1 MLRSKKLSHNQ
12 GAGQAVAS
20 PPRLFLTAHILVK
33 AMSVRF
39 GRFQWPKYVNGRD
52 RTKAPVDH
60 GSALDIVFALGFI
73 VLVLTCI
80 VIEGFYFLQLP
91 I

>member
-1 MLRSKKLSHNQ
+1 M
-12 GAGQAVAS
+12 
-20 PPRLFLTAHILVK
+20 
-33 AMSVRF
+33 
-39 GRFQWPKYVNGRD
+39 PKYVNGRD

>member
-1 MLRSKKLSHNQ
+1 MPMN
-12 GAGQAVAS
+12 
-20 PPRLFLTAHILVK
+20 
-33 AMSVRF
+33 
-39 GRFQWPKYVNGRD
+39 VNGRD
-52 RTKAPVDH
+52 RTKARVDH

-80 VIEGFYFLQLP
+80 VIEGLYFLQLP

>member
-1 MLRSKKLSHNQ
+1 MPTNVTGK
-12 GAGQAVAS
+12 
-20 PPRLFLTAHILVK
+20 
-33 AMSVRF
+33 
-39 GRFQWPKYVNGRD
+39 D

-60 GSALDIVFALGFI
+60 GSAMDIIFALGFI
-73 VLVLTCI
+73 VLVLICL

>member
-1 MLRSKKLSHNQ
+1 M
-12 GAGQAVAS
+12 
-20 PPRLFLTAHILVK
+20 
-33 AMSVRF
+33 
-39 GRFQWPKYVNGRD
+39 PKYINGRD
-52 RTKAPVDH
+52 QTKAPVDH
-60 GSALDIVFALGFI
+60 DSALDIVFALGFI